1 MRRQKD
7 LRPLDLAS
15 GVLAAADQAAQ
26 LPPLHL
32 AQLGA
37 VASCVGN
44 AADASGLVK
53 VVVSSGE
60 VNRRL
65 FGECF
70 TEALPAIDF
79 AHGDLA

>member
-1 MRRQKD
+1 LNHKMTRTGTG
-7 LRPLDLAS
+7 P
-15 GVLAAADQAAQ
+15 
-26 LPPLHL
+26 
-32 AQLGA
+32 GA

>member
-1 MRRQKD
+1 LERIYHPK
-7 LRPLDLAS
+7 
-15 GVLAAADQAAQ
+15 
-26 LPPLHL
+26 
-32 AQLGA
+32 GA

-44 AADASGLVK
+44 ADDASGLVE
-53 VVVSSGE
+53 VVVSGGE

-79 AHGDLA
+79 AHGVLNPTEN

>member
-1 MRRQKD
+1 MACSTPPVAVRNQ
-7 LRPLDLAS
+7 L
-15 GVLAAADQAAQ
+15 LAA
-26 LPPLHL
+26 LP
-32 AQLGA
+32 GA